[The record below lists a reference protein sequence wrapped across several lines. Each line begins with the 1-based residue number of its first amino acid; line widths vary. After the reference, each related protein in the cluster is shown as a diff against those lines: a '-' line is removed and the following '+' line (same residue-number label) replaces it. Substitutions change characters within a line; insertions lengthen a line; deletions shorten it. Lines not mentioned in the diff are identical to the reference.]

1 MRVDAVALNAE
12 QIFLD
17 ALGREPTPDELQDI
31 RLNLWMLTR
40 AGFAVDD
47 PTNAPLIAPWAWM
60 WARLPRHGQI
70 QAAPAVPSPEVT
82 ERWQKGIETI
92 EAIRR
97 EIPAKLDPGALAAAI
112 AERFPPLVV
121 QHRIDGS
128 ALTRTLR
135 ESFTLIWVWLAAFAI
150 GLAGVL
156 GWHYGALHERAALA
170 PRIVQQTAP
179 SRHRPG
185 VIEAPARSHARH
197 RR

>member
-1 MRVDAVALNAE
+1 VALNAE

-17 ALGREPTPDELQDI
+17 ALGREPTADELQDI

-47 PTNAPLIAPWAWM
+47 PSNAPLIAPWAWM
-60 WARLPRHGQI
+60 WARLPRPDPPR
-70 QAAPAVPSPEVT
+70 AAPAAPSPAATEPPQAVT
-82 ERWQKGIETI
+82 ETI
-92 EAIRR
+92 AQEV
-97 EIPAKLDPGALAAAI
+97 PAKLDPGALAAAI
-112 AERFPPLVV
+112 AERFPPLIV

-135 ESFTLIWVWLAAFAI
+135 ESFTLLWVWLAAFAI

-179 SRHRPG
+179 SRHRPR
-185 VIEAPARSHARH
+185 VIEAPARARH